1 MGEHT
6 SDEFGKVVR
15 TDTNVSIGLPEHGQF
30 EAPTFIMQKGLEE
43 NARAERGIATPRGVP
58 VKWVVIAVAV
68 IVILAIAL
76 LVWGFGMGG
85 FDPPPELIDD
95 VWVG

>member
-1 MGEHT
+1 MRRHT

-15 TDTNVSIGLPEHGQF
+15 TDTSVSIAHPEHGQF

-58 VKWVVIAVAV
+58 VKWVVIAL
-68 IVILAIAL
+68 IVIAVLGVAL

-85 FDPPPELIDD
+85 FDPPPELFEDTWI
-95 VWVG
+95 G